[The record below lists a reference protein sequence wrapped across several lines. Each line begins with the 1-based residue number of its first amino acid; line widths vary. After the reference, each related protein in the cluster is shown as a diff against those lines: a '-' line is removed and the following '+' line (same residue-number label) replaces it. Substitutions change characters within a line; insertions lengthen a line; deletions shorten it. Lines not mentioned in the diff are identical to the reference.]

1 MQRTQIYFE
10 QPLLEELKQQ
20 AKTLGISMSAYIRQ
34 VMQEDLHKR
43 KQQKKDLDLSEF
55 AGMWQDNN
63 VSQES
68 IREKAWK

>member
-20 AKTLGISMSAYIRQ
+20 AKMLGISMSAYIRQ

-43 KQQKKDLDLSEF
+43 KQQKQNLDLSQF
-55 AGMWQDNN
+55 AGIWKDNEI
-63 VSQES
+63 SQES